1 MKSIIVSLIL
11 LSGFAVIADEIVY
24 SNVPR
29 VETIYGMSY
38 SNNGLRIQVES
49 NGCTSKDSFMV
60 LKEMSADGLAHVVFV
75 RTRPDWCR
83 GFVAEGAF
91 IEFSNSDL
99 GLSDREGVRV
109 DNPFGP
115 NNRSSE

>member
-1 MKSIIVSLIL
+1 MKALIISLIL
-11 LSGFAVIADEIVY
+11 LSGFSVAADEIVF
-24 SNVPR
+24 SNIPR

-38 SNNGLRIQVES
+38 SSNGLSIQVES

-60 LKEMSADGLAHVVFV
+60 LKEMSVDGVAHVVFV
-75 RTRPDWCR
+75 RVRPDWCR

-91 IEFSNSDL
+91 IEFSNNDL